1 VKRRK
6 FLKQELDPDVK
17 VSQFMPE
24 LDWSNCTESKL
35 WKYVA
40 VHLSENGIDTVLVG
54 GAVVSYYAQGLY
66 ESGDIDLVF
75 QSYHLTEETIKK
87 VMNQI
92 GFKRQTGR
100 HYKHP
105 KCKHLFVEFLSP
117 PVGIGNDYQIKP
129 KEIKI
134 GKHVIKILSPTDCIK
149 DRLASYIYFR
159 SPECLEQAILVASK
173 HPFDI
178 KAIENWCKIEGPQ
191 TKEGLLE
198 FKKGMRKK
206 F

>member
-1 VKRRK
+1 
-6 FLKQELDPDVK
+6 
-17 VSQFMPE
+17 MPE

-134 GKHVIKILSPTDCIK
+134 DGEIAYVDGFYCRILNNKSIKKTHGIAWRRD
-149 DRLASYIYFR
+149 
-159 SPECLEQAILVASK
+159 
-173 HPFDI
+173 
-178 KAIENWCKIEGPQ
+178 N
-191 TKEGLLE
+191 
-198 FKKGMRKK
+198 
-206 F
+206 